1 MEKKIKNMAYEHPN
15 DLILGGKIRKMLDES
30 EIDINVEN
38 DINWED
44 MYLRLSADF
53 DNYRKRVQK
62 EKEEL
67 VFKTK
72 SSMIEPILDM
82 DSDISIAAKYSDD
95 AGVKLISS
103 KLEKFLESNGIQSI
117 QTDTYD
123 EEKHEVISIMSGEPG
138 KIVNVVAKGYFIGD
152 KIIRYPKVIISK

>member
-1 MEKKIKNMAYEHPN
+1 METKIKKMAYEHPN
-15 DLILGGKIRKMLDES
+15 DLILGAKIRKMLDES
-30 EIDINVEN
+30 EVDNVE
-38 DINWED
+38 DVINWED

-62 EKEEL
+62 EKEDL

-95 AGVKLISS
+95 AGIKLISS

-117 QTDTYD
+117 QTDIYD
-123 EEKHEVISIMSGEPG
+123 EEKHEVISIMSGEPD